1 MSSTRRVFLHI
12 GAPKTGTTYLQ
23 DRWLTN
29 RESLQKAGVRY
40 PIGVRSDMFL
50 PALDLIQ
57 RPWGGLLE
65 RAGGEWEGLVKRTL
79 RGDDDI
85 LISHEILAG
94 ASAEQVQR
102 AMKDL
107 SDMEVHVVYTARD
120 LGRQIPA
127 EWQEHV
133 KHRGK
138 TPYNR
143 YLTKLRETRTTPS
156 EMWFWRVQSLPDVLN
171 RWGANLEPSRV
182 HLVTVPQKGAP
193 RDELWNR
200 FCRAVGVDPAAGPE
214 ESERANQS
222 MGAAETTLLRKLNRR
237 LRGQLLDDDYRR
249 LVRQTLAHQHLA
261 QRENMQ
267 KITVPPRDYEWVEE
281 MAERAREWA
290 EGAGVDV
297 IGDLDELKPVWP
309 TAPEGV
315 DAQEAWA
322 NPDKADPADVLEAS
336 LDALVVALLS
346 ASERPDPHESATA
359 KAGRLVKRL
368 GGS

>member
-1 MSSTRRVFLHI
+1 MSTRRVFLHI

-40 PIGVRSDMFL
+40 PIGLRSDMFL

-57 RPWGGLLE
+57 RPWGGMLE
-65 RAGGEWEGLVKRTL
+65 RAGGEWDGLVRRTL
-79 RGDDDI
+79 RGDDDV

-94 ASAEQVQR
+94 ASAPQVAR

-107 SDMEVHVVYTARD
+107 ADLEVHVIYTARD
-120 LGRQIPA
+120 LARQIPA

-133 KHRGK
+133 KHRGR
-138 TPYNR
+138 TPYTK
-143 YLTKLRETRTTPS
+143 YLAKLEQTRLTPS
-156 EMWFWRVQSLPDVLN
+156 EMWFWRVQSLPDVLT
-171 RWGANLEPSRV
+171 RWSANLEPSRI

-200 FCRAVGVDPAAGPE
+200 FCRSMGVDPAAGPQ

-222 MGAAETTLLRKLNRR
+222 MGAAETTLVRKLNRR
-237 LRGQLLDDDYRR
+237 LKGELGDDDYRR
-249 LVRQTLAHQHLA
+249 LVRQTLAHQHLS
-261 QRENMQ
+261 QRSDMQ
-267 KITVPPRDYEWVEE
+267 KVTVAPEARGWADE
-281 MAERAREWA
+281 MAERAIEWA

-297 IGDLDELKPVWP
+297 VGDLAELTPIWP
-309 TAPEGV
+309 TDEDERPW
-315 DAQEAWA
+315 Q
-322 NPDKADPADVLEAS
+322 NPDKADAADVLDAA
-336 LDALVVALLS
+336 LDALVVSLKTA
-346 ASERPDPHESATA
+346 AERQDPHESAAA

-368 GGS
+368 GS